1 MGRRYD
7 RGRSGN
13 KLLTN
18 LLRDLFHLRNIQ
30 GRDPNKQEKGEMR
43 LMVSIRRDTLDAF
56 WIREL
61 GTFRCNL
68 TMVKTLSN
76 VAREEL
82 GLEEWLPPLGPYI
95 LQMRWE

>member
-61 GTFRCNL
+61 GTFRYTHGHGNYD
-68 TMVKTLSN
+68 MVNYYLHHTYSST
-76 VAREEL
+76 V
-82 GLEEWLPPLGPYI
+82 
-95 LQMRWE
+95 WETK